1 MLEHVSAR
9 AGGLERRYANTGK
22 PTRDEKQT
30 PHRTDLIAERQNLAL
45 L

>member
-22 PTRDEKQT
+22 PTRDDAA
-30 PHRTDLIAERQNLAL
+30 PD
-45 L
+45 